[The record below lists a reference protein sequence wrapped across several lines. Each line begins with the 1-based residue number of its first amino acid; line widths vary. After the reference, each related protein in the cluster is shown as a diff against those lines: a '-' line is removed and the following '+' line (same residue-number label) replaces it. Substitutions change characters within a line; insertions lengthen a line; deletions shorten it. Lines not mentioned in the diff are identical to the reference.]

1 MASGGHLLAQQK
13 HSVEARIKGL
23 LNADLKEICKA
34 YGAAVS
40 GTKVVLQKRCIQGE
54 CIWWC
59 CEGGAERSQVWGSAS
74 AKVGR
79 RDEPL
84 PRCALHSTCATER
97 NDGWTVRTIFY

>member
-40 GTKVVLQKRCIQGE
+40 GTKVILQKRCIQGE
-54 CIWWC
+54 WMAMRARSGAEPGVGVGVGKR
-59 CEGGAERSQVWGSAS
+59 EGGTTSSLLLALSSLNF
-74 AKVGR
+74 
-79 RDEPL
+79 RDRL
-84 PRCALHSTCATER
+84 Q
-97 NDGWTVRTIFY
+97 